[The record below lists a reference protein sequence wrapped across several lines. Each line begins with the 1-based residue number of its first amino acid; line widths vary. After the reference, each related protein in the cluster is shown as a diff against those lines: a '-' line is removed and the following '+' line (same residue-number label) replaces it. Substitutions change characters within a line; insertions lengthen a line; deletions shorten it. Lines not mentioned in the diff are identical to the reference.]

1 MGQKVNPI
9 GFRIPVTKE
18 WKSRWFAR
26 KADFGPMLQEDLR
39 IRDFVK
45 AELSQAAVSKVT
57 VERFA
62 KRVRVTVFS
71 GRPGLVIGRKGS
83 EIERLKGAIM
93 AMTDGKEIYIDI
105 KEIRTP
111 ELDAQL
117 VAESVAQQL
126 ERRVNFR
133 RAMKRAI
140 QTAMDLGAEGIRIRC
155 AGRLNGAELARTEQY
170 KDGKV
175 PLHTLRANIDYGFAE
190 ARTLAGAIGVKVW
203 ICKPKD
209 WEDAPDATHAK
220 TRKASQG
227 AARKP
232 RGSRQPKQQ
241 A

>member
-1 MGQKVNPI
+1 VGQKVNPI
-9 GFRIPVTKE
+9 GFRIPVTKD

-26 KADFGPMLQEDLR
+26 KAQFGPLLQEDLR
-39 IRDFVK
+39 IREHVK
-45 AELSQAAVSKVT
+45 GRLQQAAVSKVT
-57 VERFA
+57 IERFA

-83 EIERLKGAIM
+83 EIERLKMEIA
-93 AMTDGKEIYIDI
+93 ALTAGKEVYIDI

-117 VAESVAQQL
+117 VAENIAQQL
-126 ERRVNFR
+126 VRRVNFR

-140 QTAMDLGAEGIRIRC
+140 QTAMDMGAEGIRVRC

-175 PLHTLRANIDYGFAE
+175 PLHTLRADVDYGFSE

-209 WEDAPDATHAK
+209 WEDSQNAPNAK
-220 TRKASQG
+220 TRKAPKG
-227 AARKP
+227 AARRP
-232 RGSRQPKQQ
+232 RGNRDSK
-241 A
+241 

>member
-1 MGQKVNPI
+1 LGQKVNPI
-9 GFRIPVTKE
+9 GFRIPVTKD

-26 KADFGPMLQEDLR
+26 KADFGPMLREDLQ

-45 AELSQAAVSKVT
+45 AELRQAAISKVT
-57 VERFA
+57 IERFA

-83 EIERLKGAIM
+83 EIDRLKTAI
-93 AMTDGKEIYIDI
+93 ADLTDGKEIYIDI
-105 KEIRTP
+105 REVRTP

-117 VAESVAQQL
+117 VAESISQQL
-126 ERRVNFR
+126 ERRINFR

-140 QTAMDLGAEGIRIRC
+140 QTAMDLGAEGCRVRC
-155 AGRLNGAELARTEQY
+155 SGRLNGAELARTEQY

-175 PLHTLRANIDYGFAE
+175 PLHTLRANIDYGFSE
-190 ARTLAGAIGVKVW
+190 ARTTAGAIGVKVW

-209 WEDAPDATHAK
+209 WEDNANASDAK
-220 TRKASQG
+220 
-227 AARKP
+227 ARKVQKGATRRP
-232 RGSRQPKQQ
+232 RGNRQPKQQ

>member
-9 GFRIPVTKE
+9 GFRIPVTKD

-26 KADFGPMLQEDLR
+26 KAQFGPLLQEDLR
-39 IRDFVK
+39 IREHVK
-45 AELSQAAVSKVT
+45 GRLQQAAVSKVT
-57 VERFA
+57 IERFA

-83 EIERLKGAIM
+83 EIERLKMEIA
-93 AMTDGKEIYIDI
+93 ALTAGKEVYIDI

-117 VAESVAQQL
+117 VAENIAQQL
-126 ERRVNFR
+126 VRRVNFR

-140 QTAMDLGAEGIRIRC
+140 QTAMDMGAEGIRVRC

-175 PLHTLRANIDYGFAE
+175 PLHTLRADVDYGFSE

-209 WEDAPDATHAK
+209 WEDSQNAPNAK
-220 TRKASQG
+220 TRKAPKG
-227 AARKP
+227 AARRP
-232 RGSRQPKQQ
+232 RGNRDSK
-241 A
+241 